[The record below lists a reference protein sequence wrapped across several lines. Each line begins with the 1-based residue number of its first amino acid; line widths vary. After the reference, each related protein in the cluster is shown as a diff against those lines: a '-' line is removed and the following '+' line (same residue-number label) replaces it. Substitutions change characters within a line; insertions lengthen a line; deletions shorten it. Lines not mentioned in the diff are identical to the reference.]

1 MERKEKIGQYGY
13 FMNCCTKLSK
23 LRVIDRKFRSMLLMC
38 AIVKFHVWQN
48 TSKNCTEVRAARATQ
63 LFLKLGEM
71 FFKKT
76 FHQV

>member
-1 MERKEKIGQYGY
+1 
-13 FMNCCTKLSK
+13 
-23 LRVIDRKFRSMLLMC
+23 MC

-76 FHQV
+76 FHQVWASPS